1 MSEKSQFQ
9 LLKQRRFL
17 PFFLTQFFGAF
28 NDNVFKNALVIM
40 IAFRVVEEQVDI
52 LTNLAFG
59 LFILP
64 FFLFSAF
71 AGQVADKFEK
81 AMLIRRVKMGEICI
95 MLLASVGFYLNSIP
109 LLIFVL
115 FLMGS
120 QSTLFGPVKYGYLPE
135 KLSNHELM
143 GGNGLVES
151 STFISILL
159 GTILGG
165 VLIALDSFVPI
176 SVAVVTFA
184 TLGYLSAR
192 QIPLCEA
199 AEPTIKLDWNLWR
212 ATVKNLRIIP
222 EKRVVFLSVLGIS
235 WFWFFGSVFLAQMP
249 NFSRTV
255 LNGNEHVVT
264 LLLTMFSVG
273 IGVGS
278 LLCEKLSG
286 RRVEIG
292 LVPVGAL
299 GLAWFGFDLYW
310 VSSDWPVSGL
320 QNLGIAAVMQV
331 PGAYRVLTD
340 LAMIGVFGGLY
351 IVPLYSLVQERSD
364 ASKVSRVIAG
374 NNIINAIFM
383 VVAAVLGMVVLG
395 VLGWSIPQLFMIT
408 VVLHIIVCIY
418 IFTVVPEFILRLI
431 AWLLVSLVYRV
442 KYKGLEKIPAE
453 GPVVLVCN
461 HVAFVDPAIVMG
473 RVRRPTRFVMH
484 HKIYNK
490 FGMKFLFKAAKAI
503 PVASAKENPEMME
516 AAFKSVREALA
527 DGDVVCIFPEGSLT
541 ADGQIGQFKKGI
553 ERIVE
558 ETPVPVVP
566 MALNNLWGSM
576 FSRYSK
582 KIVGRL
588 PRKFMAKVELIV
600 GDPVPP
606 EQVTAD
612 HLFDL
617 VTELKNQAVIANPLL
632 EKSEPSENTDS
643 KA

>member
-1 MSEKSQFQ
+1 MSDKSQFH
-9 LLKQRRFL
+9 LLGQQRFL

-40 IAFRVVEEQVDI
+40 IAFRVAEDQVNI

-81 AMLIRRVKMGEICI
+81 AMLIRRVKIGEILI
-95 MLLASVGFYLNSIP
+95 MSLATVGFYLNSVP

-143 GGNGLVES
+143 GGNGLVEA
-151 STFISILL
+151 STFLSILL

-165 VLIALDSFVPI
+165 ILIAYDSWVPI
-176 SVAVVTFA
+176 SVAVVCFA
-184 TLGYLSAR
+184 ASGYLSAR
-192 QIPLCEA
+192 KIPLCEA

-212 ATVKNLRIIP
+212 ATAGNLRILP

-255 LNGNEHVVT
+255 LSGNEYVVT
-264 LLLTMFSVG
+264 LLLTMFSIG
-273 IGVGS
+273 IGLGS

-310 VSSDWPVSGL
+310 VSSQWPVSAV
-320 QNLGIAAVMQV
+320 QNLGITAVMSV
-331 PGAYRVLTD
+331 PGAYRVCID

-364 ASKVSRVIAG
+364 ANQVSRIIAG
-374 NNIINAIFM
+374 NNIINAMFM

-395 VLGWSIPQLFMIT
+395 VLDMTIPQLFLIT
-408 VVLHIIVCIY
+408 VGLHIVVCLY
-418 IFTVVPEFILRLI
+418 IFKVVPEFILRLI

-442 KYKGLEKIPAE
+442 KYKGLEHIPAD

-461 HVAFVDPAIVMG
+461 HVAFVDPAIIMG

-490 FGMKFLFKAAKAI
+490 FGMKFLFKSAKTI
-503 PVASAKENPEMME
+503 PIASAKEDPEMME
-516 AAFKSVREALA
+516 AAFASVKEALA
-527 DGDVVCIFPEGSLT
+527 EGDVVCIFPEGRLT
-541 ADGQIGQFKKGI
+541 ADGHIGQFKRGI
-553 ERIVE
+553 ERILR

-576 FSRYSK
+576 FSRYDK
-582 KIVGRL
+582 KVIHRR
-588 PRKFMAKVELIV
+588 PRKFMATVELLV
-600 GDPVPP
+600 GEPIPP
-606 EQVTAD
+606 EQVTAES
-612 HLFDL
+612 LYEQVVDL
-617 VTELKNQAVIANPLL
+617 KHQAEIDNPLL
-632 EKSEPSENTDS
+632 EKPVPENTDS
-643 KA
+643 NA